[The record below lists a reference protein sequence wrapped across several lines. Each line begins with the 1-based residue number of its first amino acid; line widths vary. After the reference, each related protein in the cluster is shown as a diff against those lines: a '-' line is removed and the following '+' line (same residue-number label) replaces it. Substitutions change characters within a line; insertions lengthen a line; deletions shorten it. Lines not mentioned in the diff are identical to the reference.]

1 MTDQM
6 PIRPVRSALF
16 VPGSRPR
23 AIEKATGLGADML
36 ILDLEDAAGPDEK
49 IEARGRV
56 SEALEQWSGSGAIRA
71 VRVNAIG
78 SGLEGGDIA
87 AACEADAIVLPKV
100 ETIANLQAARLLIPD
115 GPPLWAMIE
124 TPKALFYLREIGEAA
139 ALLGLAGLIA
149 GTNDLAKTM
158 KAKAR
163 EALIPHLAAILAA
176 GRAWDLVPLDGVY
189 NAYTDEA
196 GFMAEARAGK
206 ALGFAG
212 KTLIHPSQVA
222 GANTAFGPDADEIA
236 RARRLVAAFALPE
249 NAGKGAIP
257 FEGTMAE
264 RLHLAEA
271 EAMLKQVEDQD
282 DT

>member
-1 MTDQM
+1 MSDQM
-6 PIRPVRSALF
+6 PIRPIRSALF

-23 AIEKATGLGADML
+23 AIEKAAGTGADML

-49 IEARGRV
+49 TEARARIPK
-56 SEALEQWSGSGAIRA
+56 ALEQWSGCGAIRA

-87 AACEADAIVLPKV
+87 AARGADAIVLPKV
-100 ETIANLQAARLLIPD
+100 ESVAGLQAARLLIPD

-124 TPKALFYLREIGEAA
+124 TPRALFHLRGIGEAA
-139 ALLGLAGLIA
+139 EKLGLAGLIA
-149 GTNDLAKTM
+149 GSNDLAKEM
-158 KAKAR
+158 KTSGRA
-163 EALIPHLAAILAA
+163 ALIPHLAAIVAA
-176 GRAWDLVPLDGVY
+176 GRAFGLVPLDGVY
-189 NAYTDEA
+189 NAYSDAA
-196 GFMAEARAGK
+196 GFAIEARAGK
-206 ALGFAG
+206 AMGFAG

-222 GANTAFGPDADEIA
+222 GANTAFGPDDEEIA

-249 NAGKGAIP
+249 NEGKGAIP

-271 EAMLKQVEDQD
+271 EAILEQIGERH

>member
-1 MTDQM
+1 MTDQR
-6 PIRPVRSALF
+6 PIRPIRSALF
-16 VPGSRPR
+16 VPGVRPR
-23 AIEKATGLGADML
+23 AIEKAAGLGADML

-49 IEARGRV
+49 AAARSRV
-56 SEALEQWSGSGAIRA
+56 SETLEQWSGCGVIRA

-87 AACEADAIVLPKV
+87 AARTADAIVLPKV
-100 ETIANLQAARLLIPD
+100 ESVADLQAARLLIPD

-124 TPKALFYLREIGEAA
+124 TPKALFHLREIGETV
-139 ALLGLAGLIA
+139 LQLGLAGLIA
-149 GTNDLAKTM
+149 GTNDLAKEM
-158 KAKAR
+158 KTTGR
-163 EALIPHLAAILAA
+163 EALIPHLAAIVAA
-176 GRAWDLVPLDGVY
+176 GRAWGLVPLDGVY

-212 KTLIHPSQVA
+212 KTLIHPSQVT
-222 GANTAFGPDADEIA
+222 GANTVFGPDEGEIA

-264 RLHLAEA
+264 RLHLADA
-271 EAMLKQVEDQD
+271 EAILEQVEEQD